1 MSEKPSGTVRPIL
14 LYVLLWLC
22 GVSLMLMIKD
32 VVEQFTGQLGD
43 DSMDLATVLVAYVLL
58 FTHKPIR
65 HWNDRRLRKH
75 SRRRQLDL

>member
-1 MSEKPSGTVRPIL
+1 MSEKPSGTVRPTL

-58 FTHKPIR
+58 FTLKPIK
-65 HWNDRRLRKH
+65 HWTDRRLRKH
-75 SRRRQLDL
+75 ERRRQLDL